1 MIRVVGGVG
10 GVGVGV
16 GGVGVG
22 VGVGGV
28 GGVTNVLT
36 THASSINNNPAMMSF
51 MFKSHCP
58 PLGVLIH
65 PHDALRML

>member
-1 MIRVVGGVG
+1 MIRVVG

-22 VGVGGV
+22 GVGGGGGV

>member
-1 MIRVVGGVG
+1 MIRVGGVG

-16 GGVGVG
+16 GGVGGGGG
-22 VGVGGV
+22 VGV

>member
-1 MIRVVGGVG
+1 MGG

-16 GGVGVG
+16 GVGGGGVGE
-22 VGVGGV
+22 VGGV